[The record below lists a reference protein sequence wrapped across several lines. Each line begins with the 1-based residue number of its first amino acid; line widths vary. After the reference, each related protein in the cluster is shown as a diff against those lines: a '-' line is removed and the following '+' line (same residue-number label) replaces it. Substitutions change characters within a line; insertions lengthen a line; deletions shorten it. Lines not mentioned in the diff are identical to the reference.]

1 MTTQSA
7 RTTAEISA
15 WRRETETALLSGL
28 LRHSGRDPELLDDVL
43 TIFPQNLWLDQ
54 RCRETVRALAGLAER
69 SKAPALHL
77 VGAEL
82 LTKFP
87 DALSWLAEVFTWD
100 GHIGPESVRIAAE
113 KMRAEHT
120 KSLVATALAEAV
132 GIAKDPAYDTSS
144 LEDALRNC
152 VSILENAGLD
162 GFETSDPLDEYFHG
176 LETGPKPLI
185 STPWTGL
192 NRALAGGVSRGEL
205 IVLGARPSV
214 GKTAFAVNWFWHTAA
229 CGGNALFFSLEMT
242 RDELFGRIVA
252 KLAGIDSR
260 LLRRRLEPEIL
271 NRLESVRERMT
282 GKRMRVEDS
291 GLLTPADIRRI
302 CKARAR
308 REGPLDLVV
317 VDYLQLVAP
326 NGKCDSREREVSSI
340 SRACKLLAKDLNVP
354 VLLLAQLNREN
365 EKTNREPR
373 LSDLRESGSIEQ
385 DADTV
390 LFLHQDKNLC
400 ERCRKRAL
408 PEPLTVLV
416 AKGRNTG
423 VGFARLV
430 YDKSTQNISDP
441 DRDYLAQLDILQ
453 RGYVRPDDNDF

>member
-15 WRRETETALLSGL
+15 WRREMETALLSGL
-28 LRHSGRDPELLDDVL
+28 LNFCSRDSELLDDVL
-43 TIFPQNLWLDQ
+43 TIFPLDLWRDE
-54 RCRETVRALAGLAER
+54 RCRKTVKVLATFAER
-69 SKAPALHL
+69 TEASSLHL
-77 VGAEL
+77 VESKL
-82 LTKFP
+82 LTEFP
-87 DALSWLAEVFTWD
+87 DALSWLAEVYVCWN
-100 GHIGPESVRIAAE
+100 GHVGPTSVRLAAE

-120 KSLVATALAEAV
+120 KSLVAIALTEAAN
-132 GIAKDPAYDTSS
+132 IAKDPAYDVVS

-152 VSILENAGLD
+152 VGILENAGLD
-162 GFETSDPLDEYFHG
+162 DFESADPLADYFHS
-176 LETGPKPLI
+176 LEAGPKPLI
-185 STPWTGL
+185 STPWSGL

-229 CGGNALFFSLEMT
+229 CGGNALLFSLEMT
-242 RDELFGRIVA
+242 RDELFNRIVA

-260 LLRRRLEPEIL
+260 LLRGRIESEIM
-271 NRLESVRERMT
+271 NRLQEVRARMT
-282 GKRMRVEDS
+282 GKRMHIEDS

-302 CKARAR
+302 CKARSR

-317 VDYLQLVAP
+317 IDYLQLVTP
-326 NGKCDSREREVSSI
+326 NGKFGNREQEVSSI
-340 SRACKLLAKDLNVP
+340 SRSFKLLAKDLNVP

-365 EKTNREPR
+365 EKNNREPK

-390 LFLHQDKNLC
+390 LFLHQDRNLC
-400 ERCRKRAL
+400 ERCRKRML
-408 PEPLTVLV
+408 PEPLTALV

-423 VGFARLV
+423 VGYTRLA
-430 YDKSTQNISDP
+430 YNKSTQNISDP
-441 DRDYLAQLDILQ
+441 DKEYLSQMDILQ
-453 RGYVRPDDNDF
+453 RGYALTE